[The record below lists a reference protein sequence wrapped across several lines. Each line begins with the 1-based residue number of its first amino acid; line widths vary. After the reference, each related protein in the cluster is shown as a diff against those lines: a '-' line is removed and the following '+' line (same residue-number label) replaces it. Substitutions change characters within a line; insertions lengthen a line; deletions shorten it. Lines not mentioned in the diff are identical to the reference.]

1 VVYAETCTRKHK
13 EVCMR
18 RLSVSLIFLLAAT
31 FTFAQ
36 TPTNPPDVSKELPVP
51 KFTTG
56 QVFTQ
61 YQRLSGNFGC
71 PVGFAASRQATG
83 QIMSA
88 GDARQSGPVQ
98 GLHLTLKNLKNM
110 PAIESIEVTVYGV
123 SQKGLYLPVDTPST
137 DTVSKTFELH
147 RVSDDTSLTDAD
159 VWMHLVGS
167 LRWADL
173 ISITYA
179 DGNTWHATE
188 NFKCRAIPS
197 NVLLVGSR

>member
-1 VVYAETCTRKHK
+1 
-13 EVCMR
+13 MR
-18 RLSVSLIFLLAAT
+18 RLSVSLLILLAAT

-36 TPTNPPDVSKELPVP
+36 TPSSPPDVSKELPVP

-56 QVFTQ
+56 QLFVQ
-61 YQRLSGNFGC
+61 YRGLSGC
-71 PVGFAASRQATG
+71 PVGFTANRQSNG
-83 QIMSA
+83 QIIST
-88 GDARQSGPVQ
+88 GDVKQSGPAQ

-110 PAIESIEVTVYGV
+110 PAIESIEVTVYGT
-123 SQKGLYLPVDTPST
+123 SQKGLYLPVDTSST

-173 ISITYA
+173 ISIAYA
-179 DGNTWHATE
+179 DGTTWHSTA
-188 NFKCRAIPS
+188 NFQCRAIPS
-197 NVLLVGSR
+197 NFLLVGSK

>member
-1 VVYAETCTRKHK
+1 
-13 EVCMR
+13 MR
-18 RLSVSLIFLLAAT
+18 RLATSLLFLLAAT

-36 TPTNPPDVSKELPVP
+36 TSSNPPDLSKDLPIP

-56 QVFTQ
+56 QVFVQ
-61 YQRLSGNFGC
+61 YRGLSGNFGC

-83 QIMSA
+83 QIISA
-88 GDARQSGPVQ
+88 ADTRQPGSAQ

-110 PAIESIEVTVYGV
+110 PAIESIEVKVYGT
-123 SQKGLYLPVDTPST
+123 SQKGLYFPVDTSST

-147 RVSDDTSLTDAD
+147 RVSDDTSLTEAD

-173 ISITYA
+173 ISITYS
-179 DGNTWHATE
+179 DGTTWHATE

-197 NVLLVGSR
+197 NFLLVGSR